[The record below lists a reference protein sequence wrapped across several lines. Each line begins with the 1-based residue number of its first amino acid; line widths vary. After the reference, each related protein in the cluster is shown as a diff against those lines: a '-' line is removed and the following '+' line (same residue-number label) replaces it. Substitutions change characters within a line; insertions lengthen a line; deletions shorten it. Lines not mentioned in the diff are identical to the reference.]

1 MVVHR
6 YHRYTVYRITAV
18 TIFDVVS
25 RELMQ
30 CVLFDSLSAL
40 CVQIRGIWHVAAFV
54 HMVMA
59 LKNDIKKEQ

>member
-1 MVVHR
+1 M
-6 YHRYTVYRITAV
+6 

-59 LKNDIKKEQ
+59 LKNDNKKEQ